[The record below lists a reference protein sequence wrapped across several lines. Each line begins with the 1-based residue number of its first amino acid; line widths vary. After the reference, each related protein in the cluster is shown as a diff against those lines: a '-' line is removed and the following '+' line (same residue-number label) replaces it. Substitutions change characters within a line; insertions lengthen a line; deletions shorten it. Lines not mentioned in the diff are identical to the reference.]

1 MYTGREVAIFTDAHA
16 LYEPTFA
23 ILEDIRKRGINEIYS
38 LGDNIGFGPNP
49 KEVID
54 LFEEYNVTS
63 IAGNSEYYSTLG
75 IEPFASYFDNEKIEN
90 QLYTDEEL
98 GSARIERLKLY
109 KPSIDIILNN
119 KKNCTLSL
127 CK

>member
-54 LFEEYNVTS
+54 LLDKYNVTS
-63 IAGNSEYYSTLG
+63 VAGNSEYYSTLG

-98 GSARIERLKLY
+98 GSARIEIK
-109 KPSIDIILNN
+109 
-119 KKNCTLSL
+119 TL
-127 CK
+127 